1 MKERLK
7 NCAGPK
13 ESKDLS
19 QANAT
24 SDCELDREFLGM
36 KNTLLG
42 QLRKPEGARASGTAA
57 ADFLVLM
64 SVLCLPETMLSF
76 CRKYTWQSLGQWCI
90 RPATLKWLR
99 KTKSHYCPCNFSV
112 GLCTITKFFLE
123 KERVGPLLTH
133 GTLINSR

>member
-76 CRKYTWQSLGQWCI
+76 
-90 RPATLKWLR
+90 
-99 KTKSHYCPCNFSV
+99 V
-112 GLCTITKFFLE
+112 GN
-123 KERVGPLLTH
+123 TH
-133 GTLINSR
+133 GRVWDNGASGQPL